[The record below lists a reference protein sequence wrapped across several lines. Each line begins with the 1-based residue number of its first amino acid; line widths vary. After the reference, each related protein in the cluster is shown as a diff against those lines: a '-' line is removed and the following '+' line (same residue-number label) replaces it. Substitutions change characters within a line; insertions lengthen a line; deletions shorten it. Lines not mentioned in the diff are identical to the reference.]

1 MKYSKEFK
9 ALIDSTNEDY
19 IGHGNPN
26 AKILFIGQEP
36 AIDKKNNAAQYAH
49 EIADNA
55 EQWHNIVANGT
66 GYDSIDPSKIEFGS
80 PLHPWANQKFQVR
93 SGSDEAGN
101 LKGEKGTA
109 RTWYNYQKLV
119 NRILELYSKG
129 RKPMNKNDHLDFHR
143 LSFHT
148 DMSDAA
154 YKKHSE
160 SVDGKQS
167 VTERVSLL
175 SADFF
180 RNFPIVI
187 AAVGH
192 FPRETYG
199 DSYFGDIFGVE
210 FNGNKG
216 TVQDAWINVNIR
228 NDKDN
233 PMLLIHTPQFSGW
246 RITNQ
251 YIDQIATVV
260 VDFVREHKITL
271 MPEE

>member
-9 ALIDSTNEDY
+9 ALIDSTTEDY

-36 AIDKKNNAAQYAH
+36 AIDKKKNAAQYAH

-55 EQWHNIVANGT
+55 EQWRYLTANGI
-66 GYDSIDPSKIEFGS
+66 GYEAIDSSKVEFGS

-93 SGSDEAGN
+93 SGSEEAGT
-101 LKGEKGTA
+101 LKGEEGTSK
-109 RTWYNYQKLV
+109 TWYNYQKLI
-119 NRILELYSKG
+119 NKIFELYSKE
-129 RKPMNKNDHLDFHR
+129 RKAMTKDDYLDFHR
-143 LSFHT
+143 MSFHT

-154 YKKHSE
+154 YTKHSE

-175 SADFF
+175 STDFF

-192 FPRETYG
+192 FPRNTYG
-199 DSYFGDIFGVE
+199 DSYFGNLFGVE
-210 FNGNKG
+210 YLGNEE
-216 TVQDAWINVNIR
+216 TELYNWMNVSVR
-228 NDKDN
+228 NDDAH
-233 PMLLIHTPQFSGW
+233 PMLLIHTPQFSDAISD
-246 RITNQ
+246 R
-251 YIDQIATVV
+251 YIEQIAKRI
-260 VDFVREHKITL
+260 VDFAKEHKINL
-271 MPEE
+271 LPEE